1 MAQLT
6 PPNYDDFYIDSE
18 FHDVVTLAL
27 GELWKLG
34 WFNLSDESWDF
45 PKYSQEQHERLCKK
59 ILDHYY
65 MRNIGVLPLA
75 AWKREFLRK
84 LNEIMPKYI
93 VLYKKID
100 EKPDMYNAT
109 DEYFK
114 SRNVMSDFP
123 QTQLGGNQD
132 YASVGNDNQYE
143 KIHDGTILDLSEKMQ
158 SFDDIDLQIVN
169 ELECLFSCLFTINL
183 NAW

>member
-6 PPNYDDFYIDSE
+6 PPDYEEGLIDSE
-18 FHDVVTLAL
+18 FHDVATLAL

-34 WFNLSDESWDF
+34 WFDLSDESWDF
-45 PKYSQEQHERLCKK
+45 PKYDQEQHDRLCKK

-93 VLYKKID
+93 ILYKKVA

-109 DEYFK
+109 DEYYK

-132 YASVGNDNQYE
+132 YASVGNDKQYE
-143 KIHDGTILDLSEKMQ
+143 RIHDGSILDLSEMLE

-169 ELECLFSCLFTINL
+169 ELESLFSCLFTLNL

>member
-1 MAQLT
+1 M
-6 PPNYDDFYIDSE
+6 
-18 FHDVVTLAL
+18 
-27 GELWKLG
+27 
-34 WFNLSDESWDF
+34 
-45 PKYSQEQHERLCKK
+45 
-59 ILDHYY
+59 
-65 MRNIGVLPLA
+65 A